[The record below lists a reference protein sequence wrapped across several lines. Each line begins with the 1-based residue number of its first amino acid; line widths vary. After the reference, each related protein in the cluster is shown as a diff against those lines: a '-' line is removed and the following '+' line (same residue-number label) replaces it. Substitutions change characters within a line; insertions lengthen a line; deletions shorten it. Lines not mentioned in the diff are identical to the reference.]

1 MQGDVFQGVN
11 VPGFED
17 VPALAMVMMHPCSMR
32 TGTAL
37 RDRLIFIRV
46 CPHQAL
52 PLARWPGGHYDF
64 MPLPDLL
71 GDGIG
76 DHSLAAC
83 FRDIGS
89 VESVHLDLRKRIAVL
104 SVRGILYL
112 QQRYIHSQTR
122 VIVELETLLAQMA
135 PILDEM
141 ELQEEWAEAA
151 LEANESVVDEI
162 ASINIAEAEFQNF
175 LSANDDNLR
184 SGLKDPLRRTQV
196 RRAVRD
202 EVRRRYPAT

>member
-1 MQGDVFQGVN
+1 
-11 VPGFED
+11 
-17 VPALAMVMMHPCSMR
+17 
-32 TGTAL
+32 
-37 RDRLIFIRV
+37 
-46 CPHQAL
+46 
-52 PLARWPGGHYDF
+52 
-64 MPLPDLL
+64 
-71 GDGIG
+71 
-76 DHSLAAC
+76 
-83 FRDIGS
+83 
-89 VESVHLDLRKRIAVL
+89 
-104 SVRGILYL
+104 
-112 QQRYIHSQTR
+112 
-122 VIVELETLLAQMA
+122 MA